1 MKQNAMLEAL
11 KNLKEGDGFTLK
23 RGKRINHKKGY
34 QVADHGKETRD
45 ALEALGFINEMR
57 GNCGLW
63 YSEGIYYVDHS
74 FRVKTEEEA
83 LAIGRANNQI
93 SVLKWEDKSLI
104 YC

>member
-34 QVADHGKETRD
+34 QVADYGKETRD
-45 ALEALGFINEMR
+45 ALEALGFINEME

-83 LAIGRANNQI
+83 VSIGKANNQI
-93 SVLKWEDKSLI
+93 SVFKWEDKSLI